1 LDCIASWLAEGGPPT
16 TRARKASLDD
26 LTNRTIEKLG
36 YQEGGHLSFPQ
47 NFATTFNEA
56 VGYELEPPFDPY
68 VNTINY
74 LLSSNA
80 IPHVGL
86 VCYVGTKP
94 YLANYTYRRLV
105 AELLGVESGEDA
117 VLPTLLYERTYE
129 NVLPYNITVVEFT
142 IYVSDLR
149 NQVAMFGIK
158 DKGLI
163 VPPQLGAESRTES
176 NTLSADAKFLV
187 LRKKSE
193 AQNNLSLNSFACQ
206 LLPSPMMELATAAAS
221 VLRLARVEPPAVAA
235 VAEVELTRAAIT
247 ESTSSDLMM
256 MMRSTMMMICCC
268 HCCC

>member
-1 LDCIASWLAEGGPPT
+1 MLRLDCIASWLAEGGPPT

-36 YQEGGHLSFPQ
+36 YQEGGSGAELSLCSAPDQ
-47 NFATTFNEA
+47 WSAIA
-56 VGYELEPPFDPY
+56 WDP
-68 VNTINY
+68 
-74 LLSSNA
+74 
-80 IPHVGL
+80 H
-86 VCYVGTKP
+86 K
-94 YLANYTYRRLV
+94 LV

-187 LRKKSE
+187 VY
-193 AQNNLSLNSFACQ
+193 AN
-206 LLPSPMMELATAAAS
+206 
-221 VLRLARVEPPAVAA
+221 PAGDFKDCLWNWQ
-235 VAEVELTRAAIT
+235 LTRGRWIFSRMVAMGGMQ
-247 ESTSSDLMM
+247 ESFQDLNL
-256 MMRSTMMMICCC
+256 
-268 HCCC
+268 